1 MVSKKTGFT
10 LIELLVVISII
21 AVLMSIMMPSLQKA
35 RRQAQLTVCAN
46 NLHSYTVG
54 LSIAANNNNGK
65 YHKRLTPLPSLIG
78 YLSVY
83 NGKVA
88 NMNEY
93 SELIENLYN
102 SFGSD
107 NPKAFNC
114 PFAPK
119 EWLPQG
125 DVPGILDDPDKITY
139 GRVWWVRPDTKAY
152 YSQTYNI
159 FAGQNYDLVA
169 GGLKWNQSGNSSRA
183 TGPVSP
189 GSSKDVI
196 VADRNDSYL
205 GLNDWYT
212 VHAKGTDAASKGGKF
227 VTLPPRDAPYPMKF
241 EESNA
246 GYGDGHVS
254 RTTDQNKLK
263 WVNYSAGS
271 VDNYF
276 LY

>member
-1 MVSKKTGFT
+1 MSMKKTGFT

-21 AVLMSIMMPSLQKA
+21 AVLMAIMMPGLQRA
-35 RRQAQLTVCAN
+35 RRQAQLTICSN
-46 NLHSYTVG
+46 NIHQYTVG
-54 LSIAANNNNGK
+54 LSLAAQNNNGK

-78 YLSVY
+78 YLSIY
-83 NGKVA
+83 NGKIA

-93 SELIENLYN
+93 REMVENLYN

-107 NPKAFNC
+107 NPDAFNC

-119 EWLPQG
+119 EWLPTG
-125 DVPGILDDPDKITY
+125 TDPGILDDPDRITY
-139 GRVWWVRPDTKAY
+139 GKVWRVRLDTKAY

-159 FAGQNYDLVA
+159 FAGQNYDAVTN
-169 GGLKWNQSGNSSRA
+169 GLKWNNSGNSSRA
-183 TGPVSP
+183 RGPETP

-205 GLNDWYT
+205 GLNSWYT
-212 VHAKGTDAASKGGKF
+212 VHGKGKEEADKGGAF
-227 VTLPPRDAPYPMKF
+227 TSLPPRDAPYPMKF
-241 EESNA
+241 EDSNA
-246 GYGDGHVS
+246 GHGDGHVS
-254 RTTDQNKLK
+254 RTNDKEDLK
-263 WVNYSAGS
+263 WVNYSGGT